1 MTTEKKVPTVHRT
14 RARHRIL
21 QALYQW
27 ELTQHDLHDIE
38 KHFHEDQDMR
48 RVDIEYFKELL
59 HEIPKQKETIDAK
72 LEPLLDRPIDQLDP
86 IEINI
91 LRIAAYELIK
101 RIDIPYKAIIN
112 EAVEL
117 AKAFGA
123 EDSHKYINGV
133 VDRIADRVELRVK
146 EMGNRAPKKRQRL
159 NQEIV
164 VKRKKV
170 KISEKSAE
178 AKEKALR
185 EKIARREAKEELANK
200 KF

>member
-1 MTTEKKVPTVHRT
+1 MTTEKKIPTVHRT

-38 KHFHEDQDMR
+38 NQFHEDQDMR
-48 RVDIEYFKELL
+48 RVDIKYFKELL
-59 HEIPKQKETIDAK
+59 HGIPENKEIIDAK
-72 LEPLLDRPIDQLDP
+72 IEPLLDRPINQLDP
-86 IEINI
+86 VEICI
-91 LRIAAYELIK
+91 LRIATYELIK
-101 RIDIPYKAIIN
+101 RIDVPYRVLVN

-123 EDSHKYINGV
+123 DESHKYINGV
-133 VDRIADRVELRVK
+133 IDRLADRVELRVK
-146 EMGNRAPKKRQRL
+146 EMGNRAPKKKQRL

-164 VKRKKV
+164 IKRKKV
-170 KISEKSAE
+170 KISQKSAE
-178 AKEKALR
+178 AKEKELR
-185 EKIARREAKEELANK
+185 ERQIRKSERDAIANK

>member
-178 AKEKALR
+178 AKEKALQ

>member
-38 KHFHEDQDMR
+38 NHFHEDQDMR

-59 HEIPKQKETIDAK
+59 HGIPAKKESLDAK
-72 LEPLLDRPIDQLDP
+72 IAPLLDRPIEQLDP

-91 LRIAAYELIK
+91 LRIATYELIH
-101 RIDIPYKAIIN
+101 RIDIPYRAVIN

-117 AKAFGA
+117 TKLYGA

-159 NQEIV
+159 NQEVV
-164 VKRKKV
+164 VKRQKV
-170 KISEKSAE
+170 KISQKSAE
-178 AKEKALR
+178 AKEKALEER
-185 EKIARREAKEELANK
+185 KAHFEAMEEMANK

>member
-1 MTTEKKVPTVHRT
+1 MTTEKKIPTVHRT

-27 ELTQHDLHDIE
+27 ELTKHDLHDIE
-38 KHFHEDQDMR
+38 NQFHDDQDMR

-59 HEIPKQKETIDAK
+59 HGIPKNKEVLDAK
-72 LEPLLDRPIDQLDP
+72 IGPLLDRPIDQLDP
-86 IEINI
+86 VEICI

-101 RIDIPYKAIIN
+101 RIDVPYRVLVN

-123 EDSHKYINGV
+123 DESHKYINGV
-133 VDRIADRVELRVK
+133 IDRMADRVELRVK
-146 EMGNRAPKKRQRL
+146 EMGNRAPKKKQRL

-170 KISEKSAE
+170 KISQKSAE
-178 AKEKALR
+178 AKERELR
-185 EKIARREAKEELANK
+185 ERQIRKSEKDAIANK

>member
-27 ELTQHDLHDIE
+27 EMTHSDLHDIE
-38 KHFHEDQDMR
+38 TFFHEDQDMR

-59 HEIPKQKETIDAK
+59 HEIPKNKSSLDSKIG
-72 LEPLLDRPIDQLDP
+72 PLLDRPIDQLDP

-91 LRIAAYELIK
+91 LRMAAYELIF
-101 RIDIPYKAIIN
+101 RIDIPYRAVIN

-117 AKAFGA
+117 AKAYGA

-159 NQEIV
+159 NQEVV
-164 VKRKKV
+164 VKRQKV
-170 KISEKSAE
+170 KISQKSAE
-178 AKEKALR
+178 AKEKAR
-185 EKIARREAKEELANK
+185 EEKQARYEAKEELANK

>member
-1 MTTEKKVPTVHRT
+1 MSKEMKVPTVHRT

-27 ELTQHDLHDIE
+27 QLTDNDIHDIE
-38 KHFHEDQDMR
+38 NHFHEDQDMR

-59 HEIPKQKETIDAK
+59 YGIPKKKESLDAK
-72 LEPLLDRPIDQLDP
+72 ISPLLDRPIDQLDP

-91 LRIAAYELIK
+91 LRIAAYELIN

-117 AKAFGA
+117 AKLYGA

-178 AKEKALR
+178 AKEKALQER
-185 EKIARREAKEELANK
+185 KAFYEAKEEQANK

>member
-59 HEIPKQKETIDAK
+59 HEIPKQKEAIDAK

-123 EDSHKYINGV
+123 EDSHKFVNGV

-178 AKEKALR
+178 AKEKALQ
-185 EKIARREAKEELANK
+185 EKIARREAKEEMANK